1 MTSMFRRGPLAFA
14 EHRQTR
20 AVDDEMQPVA
30 PRRSAKRDGEVLTA
44 PGERRVIG
52 RRQVDAQ
59 ESEHRYQKALGLAE
73 RQVEDETQRQGCFN
87 GDVRILPLPYL
98 TRHESLPFQVI
109 SLQRFQ

>member
-52 RRQVDAQ
+52 RRQAVRKQ
-59 ESEHRYQKALGLAE
+59 SQIGTLAK
-73 RQVEDETQRQGCFN
+73 
-87 GDVRILPLPYL
+87 IA
-98 TRHESLPFQVI
+98 
-109 SLQRFQ
+109 